1 MAIKGSHTL
10 LNTFGATWFDMKWKP
25 TIDTPEWKKAITFY
39 VNLMKADGPPGASAN
54 GFNENL
60 TLFASGKAAM
70 WIDATSGGGPLY
82 DKAQSQVW
90 RQRSS

>member
-1 MAIKGSHTL
+1 MAYVGTL
-10 LNTFGATWFDMKWKP
+10 LNTFGATWFDMKWNP

-39 VNLMKADGPPGASAN
+39 IDLMKKNGPPGASAN

-82 DKAQSQVW
+82 DKAQS
-90 RQRSS
+90 R

>member
-1 MAIKGSHTL
+1 M
-10 LNTFGATWFDMKWKP
+10 LNTFDATWFDMKWKP

-70 WIDATSGGGPLY
+70 WIEPLREAVRY
-82 DKAQSQVW
+82 TTRLNLKIGANDLRRKGSV
-90 RQRSS
+90 SNS